1 MTRRGQAVAPG
12 VSTLAMTRP
21 TAGVHLIERPLL
33 WARIDALLADHRV
46 VLITAPAGYGKTTLL
61 STWAARRDH
70 QVAWLSLTDADRHS
84 EHLARGLD
92 AAVDAASDDG
102 ADPVLVIDDIH
113 LADAAAAKAGLAQL
127 LDQPPAGLR
136 IVLGGRV
143 DPGLNLTRLEARGD
157 LGRLGAADLAFS
169 PDEVDLAGRA
179 LHRPVG
185 ADQAKRVASATG
197 GWPVAVRLAL
207 IATPPREAGPLQPVD
222 AADIPRL
229 AEYLI
234 ENVLLSLPDRLAEF
248 VLHASTCEWLTGDLA
263 NVLWGDASGARLLEE
278 ALAAGLP
285 LERRGT
291 YQGQPVYR
299 WHRLMAHAGRA
310 ILRRR
315 DPEMSRDLDRRAA
328 HAVGAL
334 DPVGAA
340 RHALR
345 GRDFDLAAGIIR
357 AHWLVVVL
365 RGDFDL
371 LDELCLGLP
380 APWSDD
386 AEILSVRAACLRHLG
401 DLHRAQE
408 LDRRATLAAAA
419 LQGNRRRDFE
429 LDLLLARLFVLDDAE
444 SLANASAQAREL
456 LAGPGGAGGSGGVRR
471 AGALL
476 LVGWTELRLRHPVVA
491 AALLREADH
500 ACRAEGLDDLADR
513 ARANRTFAAAFA
525 GDFAG
530 AESALAES
538 SWGAGRVDTWRRSDG
553 AIEWFTLG
561 WIRYWT
567 GDARRAIDAFTEAI
581 AQGGGLISYA
591 QLARCWLVNSAV
603 DANNAALLAQSES
616 VLAEVPD
623 ETVGGLPWHTY
634 KGIARA
640 GVALALDRTAD
651 AVRLLDDAV
660 STGETTPAANSQ
672 AAGLYWRCGRPD
684 AARAQADLLT
694 GDIPD
699 YLLVGGLVVSALC
712 EQSAGATDA
721 AHTLLEQALAS
732 GAPQQLLRPFSR
744 PDAALAALLADHEA
758 LGTRHEAFL
767 AEALARQRT
776 GADDAARGV
785 LSHREWQVVSQL
797 GTSLTATEIARALY
811 ISPNTLKTHLKS
823 IYRKLGV
830 DNRRDAVRAAR
841 ARRG

>member
-1 MTRRGQAVAPG
+1 MTRGQAVAPG

-21 TAGVHLIERPLL
+21 TAGVHLIERPVL
-33 WARIDALLADHRV
+33 WARIDGLLADHRV
-46 VLITAPAGYGKTTLL
+46 VLITAPAGFGKTTLV
-61 STWAARRDH
+61 STWAARSGRT
-70 QVAWLSLTDADRHS
+70 VAWLSLTDADRHP
-84 EHLARGLD
+84 EHVARGLD
-92 AAVDAASDDG
+92 AAVDAASDG
-102 ADPVLVIDDIH
+102 VDPVLVIDDIH
-113 LADAAAAKAGLAQL
+113 LADADAARAVLAQL
-127 LDQPPAGLR
+127 LDRPPAGLS
-136 IVLGGRV
+136 ILLSGRV
-143 DPGLNLTRLEARGD
+143 DPGLGLTRLEARGD
-157 LGRLGAADLAFS
+157 LGRLDAAQLAFS
-169 PDEVDLAGRA
+169 ADEVDLAGRA
-179 LHRPVG
+179 MSRPVS
-185 ADQAKRVASATG
+185 ADQASRLCAATG

-207 IATPPREAGPLQPVD
+207 IAQPPREAGPLQPVD

-234 ENVLLSLPDRLAEF
+234 ENVLDSLPGRLADF

-263 NVLWGDASGARLLEE
+263 NVLWGDASGARLLED

-291 YQGQPVYR
+291 HHGQPVYR

-315 DPEMSRDLDRRAA
+315 HPDLSRDLDRRAA
-328 HAVGAL
+328 RALGAL

-345 GRDFDLAAGIIR
+345 GRDFDLAAGLIR
-357 AHWLVVVL
+357 AQWLVVVL

-371 LDELCLGLP
+371 VDELCLRLP

-386 AEILSVRAACLRHLG
+386 AEILAVRAACLRHLG
-401 DLHRAQE
+401 DLPGAQE

-419 LQGNRRRDFE
+419 LQGDRRRDFE
-429 LDLLLARLFVLDDAE
+429 LDLLLARLFVIDDAE
-444 SLANASAQAREL
+444 ALADASSRARAL
-456 LAGPGGAGGSGGVRR
+456 LAGPGGAGGAGGVRR

-491 AALLREADH
+491 AALLREAEQ

-513 ARANRTFAAAFA
+513 ARANRTFASAFA

-530 AESALAES
+530 AESALAGS

-567 GDARRAIDAFTEAI
+567 GDARRAIDAFSEAI
-581 AQGGGLISYA
+581 EQGGGLISYA
-591 QLARCWLVNSAV
+591 QLARCWLVNAAV
-603 DANNAALLAQSES
+603 DANNASLLAQSES

-623 ETVGGLPWHTY
+623 DTVGGLPWHTY

-640 GVALALDRTAD
+640 GVAQALGRTAD
-651 AVRLLDDAV
+651 AVRWLDDAV
-660 STGETTPAANSQ
+660 SGGETTPAASSL

-684 AARAQADLLT
+684 AARAQAALLA
-694 GDIPD
+694 GGVPD

-712 EQSAGATDA
+712 EQFAGATDA
-721 AHTLLEQALAS
+721 AHRLLEDALAS
-732 GAPQQLLRPFSR
+732 GAPLQLLRPFSR
-744 PDAALAALLADHEA
+744 PDAALATLLAEHEA
-758 LGTRHEAFL
+758 IGTRHEAFL
-767 AEALARQRT
+767 AEVLARQRT

-785 LSHREWQVVSQL
+785 LSQREWHVVSQL
-797 GTSLTATEIARALY
+797 GTSLTTAEIAAALY
-811 ISPNTLKTHLKS
+811 ISPNTLKSHLKS